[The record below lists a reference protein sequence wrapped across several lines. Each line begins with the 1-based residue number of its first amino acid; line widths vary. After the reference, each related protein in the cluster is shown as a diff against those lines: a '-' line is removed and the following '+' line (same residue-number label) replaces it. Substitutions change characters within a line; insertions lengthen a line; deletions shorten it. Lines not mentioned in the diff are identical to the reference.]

1 MNNVDGIAEV
11 TLPTSADSQRRKV
24 VRAHLRFLRHEV
36 RTPINAIIGYGEM
49 LQEECPEVLLPTVIT
64 DIGVLLATARRM
76 THVVAEVLNQIDA
89 DPESGQLGSSTT
101 TEKKGG
107 MTISAISRAVG
118 DALSPILADCM
129 ASCERIMGRTAN
141 RGDGGEFSA
150 DIYKIHVACQQL
162 FRFLATDP
170 QPSSR
175 PYDTPAASLVALDQ
189 TGAFALAQSIE
200 LQVVPARTRE
210 SDPARSTIL
219 VVDDNAANRAIL
231 QRRLV
236 RQGYRIVEADN
247 GTAALE
253 RLAAGDIDLVLL
265 DVLLPG
271 IDGLT
276 LCRMIKG
283 DPQMAPIP
291 VLLVTA
297 LHERQDRLA
306 GIAAG
311 ANDFLTKP
319 IDGQDLLLRCRN
331 ALAAKRQ
338 YDRTAAA
345 YRKLQQL
352 EELRDR
358 LTHLIVH
365 DMRSPLSGLTGYL
378 DLFLSRSQDQVDDKL
393 RHLVEKATL
402 QAHSLEGLINHVLDV
417 SRLEAGAMPLKRDSA
432 DLVHLARMSIAAL
445 GSAVERVPVRIS
457 APATG
462 LPVVCDGDLI
472 KRVFVNLLS
481 NALRFSPAGSEV
493 MVRLALVDG
502 AVRGEV
508 LDDGPGIA
516 TADHQRIFEKFSQVS
531 SGSGASAQA
540 KKSATSGL
548 GLTFCKLAVEAHG
561 GSIGVHSQLGQGC
574 LFWFTLPMG

>member
-1 MNNVDGIAEV
+1 MNDDNESSSSILLPRAAE
-11 TLPTSADSQRRKV
+11 THRLKS
-24 VRAHLRFLRHEV
+24 VRAHLRYLRHEV

-49 LQEECPEVLLPTVIT
+49 LQDECPANLMPLVVA
-64 DIGVLLATARRM
+64 DIGTLLATARRM
-76 THVVAEVLNQIDA
+76 THVIAEVLNQVDA
-89 DPESGQLGSSTT
+89 DPQL
-101 TEKKGG
+101 ERRDRRE
-107 MTISAISRAVG
+107 ISMSVG

-129 ASCERIMGRTAN
+129 SSCDRIRARTGN

-150 DIYKIHVACQQL
+150 DLYKIHTACQQL
-162 FRFLATDP
+162 FTFLASDP
-170 QPSSR
+170 TPSAR
-175 PYDTPAASLVALDQ
+175 PYETPGQGLPQLDP
-189 TGAFALAQSIE
+189 TGAFAIAQSIE
-200 LQVVPARTRE
+200 VQTAPSRGRD

-219 VVDDNAANRAIL
+219 VVDDNQANRAIL

-236 RQGYRIVEADN
+236 RHGYRVEETDN
-247 GTAALE
+247 GTSALQ
-253 RLAAGDIDLVLL
+253 RLAEGGVDLVLL

-271 IDGLT
+271 VDGLT

-283 DPQMAPIP
+283 DPQMAAIP

-338 YDRTAAA
+338 FDRTVAA

-378 DLFLSRSQDQVDDKL
+378 DLFLSRSQDQVDGKL
-393 RHLVEKATL
+393 RQLVEKATL

-417 SRLEAGAMPLKRDSA
+417 SRLEAGAMPLNPEPCDF
-432 DLVHLARMSIAAL
+432 VHLVRQSVAAI
-445 GSAVERVPVRIS
+445 GSAVERIPVRIS
-457 APATG
+457 APPAG
-462 LPVVCDGDLI
+462 LPVVCDADLI
-472 KRVFVNLLS
+472 KRVFINLLS
-481 NALRFSPAGSEV
+481 NALRFSPDGSEV
-493 MVRLALVDG
+493 LVRLSPSDG
-502 AVRGEV
+502 GVRAEI
-508 LDDGPGIA
+508 LDDGPGISPEH
-516 TADHQRIFEKFSQVS
+516 HQLIFEKFSQVKS
-531 SGSGASAQA
+531 KSVVGT
-540 KKSATSGL
+540 SATSGL

-561 GSIGVHSQLGQGC
+561 GAIGVQSQLGQGS
-574 LFWFTLPMG
+574 LFWFTLPVV